1 MNQFR
6 IILVDG
12 TEYVLADASFGSKF
26 TIICADKAEFEA
38 VWDKMTKENMKRV
51 IITADGNT
59 VTTINDLTPDGAQAV
74 YNQGAD
80 TITGHFYFH
89 GGEFSQPDAE
99 YIEAAKI
106 LLGEN

>member
-26 TIICADKAEFEA
+26 TIICADKEEFEA
-38 VWDKMTKENMKRV
+38 VWDKMTAENLAHV
-51 IITADGNT
+51 TITADSAV
-59 VTTINDLTPDGAQAV
+59 VTTIHNLTPDGAQAV
-74 YNQGAD
+74 YNPGG

-89 GGEFSQPDAE
+89 GGSFVPADAE

-106 LLGEN
+106 LMGEE